1 MLRAI
6 SAPQAWINRKVTI
19 YHLKRITPIFL
30 PSDSDGFL
38 EISAIFSRFVRNY
51 SIAQYGN
58 MPLDDRISQDKPAQF
73 IGIPNRQ
80 DAYFGLLAHVLHDL

>member
-58 MPLDDRISQDKPAQF
+58 MPLDDRISQ
-73 IGIPNRQ
+73 
-80 DAYFGLLAHVLHDL
+80 AHAISINILILYQIKQHNS